1 MLLIA
6 IQPSAYL
13 FTPRYAAN
21 NGELETLRLSRK
33 DVEHGPAELDQAR
46 LERKIHLLSFASLS
60 FARVGNDLPHSE
72 VASIVHIELTEWA
85 IDVIRTGLF
94 FNLGKFSQTS
104 QSIHV
109 YRSSARTFE
118 REQWEA
124 LEKCL
129 GAWKAGLASVLEVVT
144 TAQERGNGSVVD

>member
-1 MLLIA
+1 MLLLV

-13 FTPRYAAN
+13 FKPRYAAN

-60 FARVGNDLPHSE
+60 FARVGHDLPHSE

-85 IDVIRTGLF
+85 IDGIDSYRSSF
-94 FNLGKFSQTS
+94 FLGKFSQTS
-104 QSIHV
+104 HSIHV

-118 REQWEA
+118 REPWEA

-129 GAWKAGLASVLEVVT
+129 GAWKTGLASVLEVLTST
-144 TAQERGNGSVVD
+144 TAR